1 MRTRLSPPMTVC
13 DELEAARR
21 ELAHH
26 RPEALLLVQLLI
38 EEEAGEGALR
48 MRRLAGQLRLCAD
61 IPELAEGM
69 GYPPDTLDPGLMR
82 AAAALLSQA
91 ACGPWA

>member
-1 MRTRLSPPMTVC
+1 MRTRPSPQKTE
-13 DELEAARR
+13 ELEAARR

-38 EEEAGEGALR
+38 EDETGEGAMR

-69 GYPPDTLDPGLMR
+69 GCAADAVDPELMR

-91 ACGPWA
+91 AGPAQA

>member
-1 MRTRLSPPMTVC
+1 MRTRPSRPRP

-21 ELAHH
+21 ELAQQ

-38 EEEAGEGALR
+38 EDETGEGAIR

-69 GYPPDTLDPGLMR
+69 GCAADAIDPDLMR

-91 ACGPWA
+91 AGPTQA

>member
-1 MRTRLSPPMTVC
+1 MNTRPFPRKT
-13 DELEAARR
+13 DALEEARR
-21 ELAHH
+21 ELQRH

-38 EEEAGEGALR
+38 EDETGEGAMR

-69 GYPPDTLDPGLMR
+69 GCDAGAIDPELMR

-91 ACGPWA
+91 AGPAEA

>member
-1 MRTRLSPPMTVC
+1 M
-13 DELEAARR
+13 RR
-21 ELAHH
+21 ELAQQ

-38 EEEAGEGALR
+38 EDESGEGAMR

-69 GYPPDTLDPGLMR
+69 GCAADAIDPDLMR

-91 ACGPWA
+91 AGPTQA

>member
-1 MRTRLSPPMTVC
+1 MRTRPSSPKS
-13 DELEAARR
+13 DALDAARR
-21 ELAHH
+21 ELAQH

-38 EEEAGEGALR
+38 EDETGEGAMR

-69 GYPPDTLDPGLMR
+69 GCAADAVDPELMR

-91 ACGPWA
+91 AGST

>member
-1 MRTRLSPPMTVC
+1 MT

-21 ELAHH
+21 ELASH

-38 EEEAGEGALR
+38 EEDEDGEGARR

-69 GYPPDTLDPGLMR
+69 GCSPDAIDPDLMR

-91 ACGPWA
+91 AGEASV

>member
-1 MRTRLSPPMTVC
+1 MS

-21 ELAHH
+21 ELASH

-38 EEEAGEGALR
+38 EEDEDGEGARR

-69 GYPPDTLDPGLMR
+69 GCSPEAIDPNLMR

-91 ACGPWA
+91 ADAA

>member
-1 MRTRLSPPMTVC
+1 MRNRPSIPRKT
-13 DELEAARR
+13 DELDAAKR
-21 ELAHH
+21 ELAQQ

-38 EEEAGEGALR
+38 EDETGEGAMR

-69 GYPPDTLDPGLMR
+69 GCAADAIDPDLMR
-82 AAAALLSQA
+82 AAAALLSEA
-91 ACGPWA
+91 AGPT

>member
-1 MRTRLSPPMTVC
+1 MRNRPPAPRKP
-13 DELEAARR
+13 DELDAARR
-21 ELAHH
+21 ELAQQ

-38 EEEAGEGALR
+38 EDETGEGAMR

-69 GYPPDTLDPGLMR
+69 GCAADAVDPDLMR
-82 AAAALLSQA
+82 AAAALLSEA
-91 ACGPWA
+91 AGPT

>member
-1 MRTRLSPPMTVC
+1 MRTRPSPEKTN
-13 DELEAARR
+13 ELDAARR
-21 ELAHH
+21 DLARQ

-38 EEEAGEGALR
+38 EDESGEGAMR

-69 GYPPDTLDPGLMR
+69 GCAADAIDPDLMR

-91 ACGPWA
+91 AGASQA

>member
-1 MRTRLSPPMTVC
+1 MRTRPTLPKTE
-13 DELEAARR
+13 DLAAARR
-21 ELAHH
+21 ELAHQ

-38 EEEAGEGALR
+38 EDETGEGALR

-69 GYPPDTLDPGLMR
+69 GCAADAVDPELMR

-91 ACGPWA
+91 AGVGQD

>member
-1 MRTRLSPPMTVC
+1 MTAT

-21 ELAHH
+21 ELACH

-38 EEEAGEGALR
+38 EDGDGEGARR
-48 MRRLAGQLRLCAD
+48 MKRLAGQLRLCAD

-69 GYPPDTLDPGLMR
+69 GCDAIDPDLMR
-82 AAAALLSQA
+82 AAATLLSQA
-91 ACGPWA
+91 ASAD